1 MQMIAKLRKQG
12 WLYREWTVSVPS
24 GEHTVSYDGRRYGF
38 EFVSVDGEIA
48 AKTLSWIWFVPKF
61 EFKIGD
67 LPARVDVRVWPW
79 FTLRA
84 IRLHIA
90 GEVYYSEGFR

>member
-1 MQMIAKLRKQG
+1 MTATLRKRG
-12 WLYREWTVSVPS
+12 WLFREWSVTTPA

-38 EFVSVDGEIA
+38 EFVLVDGTVA
-48 AKTLSWIWFVPKF
+48 VKTRSWFWFIPKF
-61 EFKIGD
+61 EFQMGD

-84 IRLHIA
+84 IRFRIA
-90 GEVYYSEGFR
+90 EEVCYSEGFR